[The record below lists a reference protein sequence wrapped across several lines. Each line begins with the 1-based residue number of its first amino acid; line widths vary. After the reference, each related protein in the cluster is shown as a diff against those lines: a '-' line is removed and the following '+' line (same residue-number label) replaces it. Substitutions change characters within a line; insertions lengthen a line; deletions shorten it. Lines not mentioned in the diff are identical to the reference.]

1 MKGAGIKYEMVFN
14 KMSCNMALN
23 DDSDDEV
30 CNEPVRSGRQIR
42 QMAEGLRKAIKKKM
56 LVGEY
61 YYFDGDD

>member
-1 MKGAGIKYEMVFN
+1 
-14 KMSCNMALN
+14 MALN